1 MISEDIAAGIAAG
14 AVGVGYAV
22 KWLMSKVG
30 SGGGG
35 DDVARE
41 RNLAQNVVIRSLRD
55 EILRLND
62 LVGSLG
68 SKLDDEIY
76 ARRGVQD
83 ENGRLS
89 RKVLVL
95 ELEVRRLGGTIG

>member
-30 SGGGG
+30 AGV
-35 DDVARE
+35 DDGARE
-41 RNLAQNVVIRSLRD
+41 RNQAQNAVIRSLRD

-68 SKLDDEIY
+68 SKLDEEIY
-76 ARRGVQD
+76 ARRAVQD

-89 RKVLVL
+89 RKVFVL
-95 ELEVRRLGGTIG
+95 ESEVRRIGGTIP